1 MTAIQIYDEQK
12 LVHIAF
18 DDIRKYHGAKEMAS
32 VGVAYRMAE
41 AAFEALYGM
50 DVPERQELSIQA
62 GQGCTGFRDAFE
74 FITRAETRGKYFVDP
89 DYPAARFDPY
99 TKSSYAFI
107 FSRATGEEVEVSLKK
122 DFLPAVFY
130 DLVKKE
136 RDCLLTQEEAE
147 TLETLKKDL
156 CLRVLELPLDEV
168 VEVR

>member
-1 MTAIQIYDEQK
+1 MTAIQIYDEQE

-41 AAFEALYGM
+41 AAFEALYGV
-50 DVPERQELSIQA
+50 DVPERQEIAIQA
-62 GQGCTGFRDAFE
+62 GQNCAGFRDAFE

-89 DYPAARFDPY
+89 DYPAARFYPY

-107 FSRATGEEVEVSLKK
+107 FSRDTGEEVEVSLKK

-136 RDCLLTQEEAE
+136 RDCLLTLEEAE

-156 CLRVLELPLDEV
+156 CLRALELPLDEV

>member
-1 MTAIQIYDEQK
+1 MTAIQIYDEQE

-62 GQGCTGFRDAFE
+62 GQGGAGFRDAFE

-107 FSRATGEEVEVSLKK
+107 FSRDTGEEVEVSLKK

-136 RDCLLTQEEAE
+136 RDCLLTLEEAE
-147 TLETLKKDL
+147 TLVTLKKDL
-156 CLRVLELPLDEV
+156 CLRALELPLDEV